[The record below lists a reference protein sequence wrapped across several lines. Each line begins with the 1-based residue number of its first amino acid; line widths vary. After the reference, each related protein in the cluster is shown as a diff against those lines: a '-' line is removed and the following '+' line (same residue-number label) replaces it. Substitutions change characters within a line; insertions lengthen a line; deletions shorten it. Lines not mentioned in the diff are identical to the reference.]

1 MPRRLV
7 VNADDFGFTRDVNAG
22 IVEAYERGILTAT
35 TLMAEGEAFAD
46 AVRLAGEHPGL
57 DIGVHLTLVGMP
69 GLPAS
74 LAGCTT
80 AVYGGRLDVYEI
92 FAAQVRKVLAAG
104 IRPTHLDTHKHTHL
118 LPPVLQ
124 AVCTVAEEFGIGW
137 VRSPGDFPFPYGR
150 KGLVSRVMRWR
161 QRAMRR
167 TIAEAG
173 LRTTDAF
180 TGFAWTGKFTEKDLT
195 RLLPA
200 LPEGVTEFMC
210 HPGRLGGELEGA
222 NTRLKAS
229 REQEL
234 RALTHPATRAA
245 VEAAGIQLAGFRE
258 L

>member
-22 IVEAYERGILTAT
+22 IVEAHERGILTAT
-35 TLMAEGEAFAD
+35 TLMAEGEAFED

-80 AVYGGRLDVYEI
+80 AVYGGQLDIYEI

-118 LPPVLQ
+118 LPPVLR

-137 VRSPGDFPFPYGR
+137 VRSPGDFPFSYGR
-150 KGLVSRVMRWR
+150 KGFVSRVMRWR

-167 TIAEAG
+167 TIAETG

-180 TGFAWTGKFTEKDLT
+180 TGFAWTGTFTEKDLV

-200 LPEGVTEFMC
+200 LPEGVTELMC

-229 REQEL
+229 RAQEL

-245 VEAAGIQLAGFRE
+245 VEAAGVELVGFRE

>member
-22 IVEAYERGILTAT
+22 IIEAYERGILTAT
-35 TLMAEGEAFAD
+35 TLMADGDAFAD

-57 DIGVHLTLVGMP
+57 DVGVHLTLVGMP

-80 AVYGGRLDVYEI
+80 AVYSGQLDVYEI
-92 FAAQVRKVLAAG
+92 FAGQVRKVLAAG
-104 IRPTHLDTHKHTHL
+104 IRPTHVDTHKHTHL
-118 LPPVLQ
+118 LPPVLR

-137 VRSPGDFPFPYGR
+137 VRSPGDFPFSYGR

-161 QRAMRR
+161 RRAMRR

-180 TGFAWTGKFTEKDLT
+180 TGFAWTGTFTEKDLG

-210 HPGRLGGELEGA
+210 HPGRLGGELAGA

-229 REQEL
+229 RMQEL

-245 VEAAGIQLAGFRE
+245 VEAAGIQLAGYRE

>member
-22 IVEAYERGILTAT
+22 IIEAYERGILTAT
-35 TLMAEGEAFAD
+35 TLMAEGEAFED

-80 AVYGGRLDVYEI
+80 AVYSGQLDVYEI
-92 FAAQVRKVLAAG
+92 FAGQVRKVLAAG
-104 IRPTHLDTHKHTHL
+104 IRPTHVDTHKHTHL
-118 LPPVLQ
+118 LPPVLR

-137 VRSPGDFPFPYGR
+137 VRSPGDFPFSYGR

-161 QRAMRR
+161 RRAMRR

-180 TGFAWTGKFTEKDLT
+180 TGFAWTGTFTEKDLA

-200 LPEGVTEFMC
+200 LPEGVTELMC

-229 REQEL
+229 RVQEL

-245 VEAAGIQLAGFRE
+245 VEAAGIQLVGFRE

>member
-1 MPRRLV
+1 
-7 VNADDFGFTRDVNAG
+7 
-22 IVEAYERGILTAT
+22 
-35 TLMAEGEAFAD
+35 
-46 AVRLAGEHPGL
+46 
-57 DIGVHLTLVGMP
+57 
-69 GLPAS
+69 
-74 LAGCTT
+74 
-80 AVYGGRLDVYEI
+80 
-92 FAAQVRKVLAAG
+92 
-104 IRPTHLDTHKHTHL
+104 
-118 LPPVLQ
+118 VLQ

-161 QRAMRR
+161 RRAMRR

-180 TGFAWTGKFTEKDLT
+180 TGFAWTGTFTEKDLA

-200 LPEGVTEFMC
+200 LPEGVTELMC

-229 REQEL
+229 RVQEL

-245 VEAAGIQLAGFRE
+245 VEAAGIRLVGFRE

>member
-22 IVEAYERGILTAT
+22 IIEAYERGILTAT
-35 TLMAEGEAFAD
+35 TLMAEGEAFED

-80 AVYGGRLDVYEI
+80 AVYSGQLDVYEI
-92 FAAQVRKVLAAG
+92 FAGQVRKVLAAG
-104 IRPTHLDTHKHTHL
+104 IRPTHVDTHKHTHL
-118 LPPVLQ
+118 LPPVLW

-137 VRSPGDFPFPYGR
+137 VRSPGDFPFSYGR

-161 QRAMRR
+161 RRAMRR

-180 TGFAWTGKFTEKDLT
+180 TGFAWTGTFTEKDLG

-210 HPGRLGGELEGA
+210 HPGQLGGELAGA

-229 REQEL
+229 RMQEL

-245 VEAAGIQLAGFRE
+245 VEAAGIRLVGFRE

>member
-1 MPRRLV
+1 
-7 VNADDFGFTRDVNAG
+7 
-22 IVEAYERGILTAT
+22 
-35 TLMAEGEAFAD
+35 
-46 AVRLAGEHPGL
+46 
-57 DIGVHLTLVGMP
+57 
-69 GLPAS
+69 
-74 LAGCTT
+74 
-80 AVYGGRLDVYEI
+80 VYEI
-92 FAAQVRKVLAAG
+92 FAGQVRKVLAAG
-104 IRPTHLDTHKHTHL
+104 IRPTHVDTHKHTHL
-118 LPPVLQ
+118 LPPVLR

-137 VRSPGDFPFPYGR
+137 VRSPGDFPFSYGR

-161 QRAMRR
+161 RRAMRR

-180 TGFAWTGKFTEKDLT
+180 TGFAWTGTFTEKDLG

-210 HPGRLGGELEGA
+210 HPGRLGGELAGA

-229 REQEL
+229 RMQEL

-245 VEAAGIQLAGFRE
+245 VEAAGIQLVGFRE

>member
-22 IVEAYERGILTAT
+22 IIEAYERGILTAT
-35 TLMAEGEAFAD
+35 TLMAEGEAFED

-80 AVYGGRLDVYEI
+80 AVYSGQLDVYEI
-92 FAAQVRKVLAAG
+92 FAGQVRKVLAAG
-104 IRPTHLDTHKHTHL
+104 IRPTHVDTHKHTHL
-118 LPPVLQ
+118 LPPVLW

-137 VRSPGDFPFPYGR
+137 VRSPGDFPFSYGR

-161 QRAMRR
+161 RRAMRR

-180 TGFAWTGKFTEKDLT
+180 TGFAWTGTFTEKDLG

-210 HPGRLGGELEGA
+210 HPGRLGGELAGA

-229 REQEL
+229 RVQEL

-245 VEAAGIQLAGFRE
+245 VEAAGVELVGFRE

>member
-35 TLMAEGEAFAD
+35 TLMANGAAFAD
-46 AVRLAGEHPGL
+46 AVRLAGENPGL
-57 DIGVHLTLVGMP
+57 DVGVHLTLVGMP

-74 LAGCTT
+74 LVGCTT
-80 AVYGGRLDVYEI
+80 AVYGGQLDVYGI
-92 FAAQVRKVLAAG
+92 FAAQIRKVLAAG

-118 LPPVLQ
+118 LPPVLR

-137 VRSPGDFPFPYGR
+137 VRSPGDFPFSYGR
-150 KGLVSRVMRWR
+150 KDLLSRVMRWR

-180 TGFAWTGKFTEKDLT
+180 AGFAWTGMFTEKDLG

-210 HPGRLGGELEGA
+210 HPGRLGGELGGA

-229 REQEL
+229 RVQEL

-245 VEAAGIQLAGFRE
+245 VEAAGIQLVGFRE